1 MMAKKI
7 PEGDK
12 ATKKY
17 HVFPNIKRIANSPR
31 ALSIQPEG
39 TVLRDFS
46 DPPMVI
52 EKLVDGCWAMPGSNT
67 RYLPAQLCKLSTDL
81 GWIKLFP
88 LVEPSTTNDEIRQ
101 LYACLEEQRAQ
112 HG

>member
-7 PEGDK
+7 PEGAK
-12 ATKKY
+12 ASRKY
-17 HVFPNIKRIANSPR
+17 HVFANVKRIANTPR
-31 ALSIQPEG
+31 ALALQPEG
-39 TVLRDFS
+39 AVLRDFS
-46 DPPMVI
+46 DPPMVV

-67 RYLPAQLCKLSTDL
+67 RYLPGQLCRLSTDL
-81 GWIKLFP
+81 GWVKLFP
-88 LVEPSTTNDEIRQ
+88 LVEQSTTNDEIRQ

>member
-7 PEGDK
+7 SEGVK
-12 ATKKY
+12 ASRKY
-17 HVFPNIKRIANSPR
+17 HVFPNIKRIANTPR
-31 ALSIQPEG
+31 ALALQPEG

-46 DPPMVI
+46 DPPMVV
-52 EKLVDGCWAMPGSNT
+52 EKLVDGRWAMPGSNT
-67 RYLPAQLCKLSTDL
+67 RYLPGQLCRLSTDL

-101 LYACLEEQRAQ
+101 LYAGLEEQRAQ

>member
-1 MMAKKI
+1 MMAKRI
-7 PEGDK
+7 PEGEK
-12 ATKKY
+12 ASKKY
-17 HVFPNIKRIANSPR
+17 HVFSNVKRIANSPQ

-88 LVEPSTTNDEIRQ
+88 LVEPSTTNDEIRA